1 MNVNVR
7 ELDPTKA
14 YLVEVDTSG
23 RDRAETAR
31 FMSNIKEVFSS
42 VGIDKVVIVPNNHV
56 QVEEQE
62 TNLDEHEE

>member
-1 MNVNVR
+1 MNVDVR
-7 ELDPTKA
+7 ELDPTKT

-23 RDRAETAR
+23 LDQAETAR
-31 FMSNIKEVFSS
+31 FMSSIKEVFSS
-42 VGIDKVVIVPNNHV
+42 VGIDKVVIAPNNHV